1 MANKPNPADFSP
13 TVPDFP
19 EIGHYM
25 PIYGKFDLTTYVQG
39 ASDYEIMAF
48 LVQCYNATLKGYSE
62 VTQLSKDTVT
72 AYNQLQT
79 WVNTWF
85 DNLDVQ
91 QEINNKLQA
100 MYEAGTLADAIAHSN
115 AIPPAVTQY
124 LNSAEGTQ
132 NLSNVTARKIEE
144 MAASG
149 ALGTVINNTGAVQST
164 TTNWLQQNVT
174 PTGSTVMVD
183 KSLSIEGAAADAKQ
197 TGNVRKEIADKIPV
211 GVDIKNYFSYS
222 SMTDGGYIDVNN
234 GNVIKYDSWLY
245 SDFLPTK
252 AGATLCTV
260 NYDTTDNSWKIIAN
274 TYLAFYDANKVY
286 ISGENVAS
294 NATYDVP
301 FNAAYMRV
309 SMSKY
314 YAYLNTMEIVE
325 KSYFDKMKSLDDNAP
340 FGNYVPT
347 IYDMDGKEFTVI
359 EAPYCLSENSKLYF
373 KFDGIYF
380 YKYGVRTIYSYE
392 FLTLK
397 DRFPN
402 NWQGYPTSKVKDCMF
417 LNKGE
422 VLVFNTRTAVLNI
435 VTIPLFLNNQGEN
448 CVILGFD
455 ERSIVFGLLAQQYK
469 AINDN
474 DYERQRFD
482 TISSDTLTKLYN
494 QVNPVYN
501 DVTDDKFCF
510 AWLSDNHMY
519 GTVGEDETDMTDLA
533 IGYTDKSLNFDAIF
547 NTGDSIQEK
556 EGVSGLNALRK
567 VVDRIDA
574 KKLVYCEGNHDR
586 NVIAPM
592 LTKLEF
598 YNSVYRHNTNEVVW
612 GSKDNAYF
620 YRDYTPYKIRVIVLN
635 VYEHLYDNDVYNQS
649 LVGYSNEQLN
659 WLANS
664 ALQVNDGW
672 NVIILT
678 HDSPVQLQ
686 NSSFASHNNST
697 QLVEILESFKNGT
710 SISVSYT
717 DTKHDGIFSVNVT
730 TNFSKPGNIIG
741 VLSGHAHC
749 DDAKLVNGIN
759 YIQIL
764 CAYIDVVNEYSGF
777 PDRPAF
783 SDKAYVFDIGIVDTI
798 NRKLSLTRIGY
809 GDNREFS
816 Y

>member
-1 MANKPNPADFSP
+1 MANKPNPANFSP

-19 EIGHYM
+19 EIGHYQ

-39 ASDYEIMAF
+39 ASDYEIMSF

-100 MYEAGTLADAIAHSN
+100 MYEAGTLSDAIAQSN
-115 AIPPAVTQY
+115 AIPPAVAQY
-124 LNSAEGTQ
+124 LNSTEGIQ
-132 NLSNVTARKIEE
+132 NLSNITAQKIEA

-149 ALGTVINNTGAVQST
+149 ELGSVINNTGTVQST

-174 PTGSTVMVD
+174 PTGSAVVVD
-183 KSLSIEGAAADAKQ
+183 KSLSVEGAAADAKL
-197 TGNVRKEIADKIPV
+197 TGYIRKEIADKTPV
-211 GVDIKNYFSYS
+211 GVEIKNYLSFSNMSDGGYVEITSGKIIPLQGWSYS
-222 SMTDGGYIDVNN
+222 S
-234 GNVIKYDSWLY
+234 
-245 SDFLPTK
+245 FLPTK
-252 AGATLCTV
+252 AGATLCTI
-260 NYDTTDNSWKIIAN
+260 NYDTADNSWKIIAS
-274 TYLAFYDANKVY
+274 TYVAFYDANKAY
-286 ISGENVAS
+286 ISGTIAAENSA
-294 NATYDVP
+294 YDVP
-301 FNAAYMRV
+301 SNAAYMRV
-309 SMSKY
+309 SVSTY
-314 YAYLNTMEIVE
+314 YLNLNTMIIAE
-325 KSYFDKMKSLDDNAP
+325 KSYFDTMKSVDDNVIY
-340 FGNYVPT
+340 GNYVPT
-347 IYDMDGKEFTVI
+347 IYDVDGKDFMVVSS
-359 EAPYCLSENSKLYF
+359 PYCLGESSKLYF
-373 KFDGIYF
+373 KFDSIYYYKNGVRGH
-380 YKYGVRTIYSYE
+380 YKYV
-392 FLTLK
+392 FQTLK

-417 LNKGE
+417 LNVGE
-422 VLVFNTRTAVLNI
+422 VLVFNTRTSVLNI
-435 VTIPLFLNNQGEN
+435 VKIPYFLNNKGEN
-448 CVILGFD
+448 SVILGFD
-455 ERSIVFGLLAQQYK
+455 ERSTVFGVLAQQYK
-469 AINDN
+469 DLNDN
-474 DYERQRFD
+474 EYERQRFD
-482 TISSDTLTKLYN
+482 TISSDVLTKLYN

-501 DVTDDKFCF
+501 TVTDDKFCF

-533 IGYTDKSLNFDAIF
+533 IGYTDKSLNFNAIF
-547 NTGDSIQEK
+547 NTGDSIQERD
-556 EGVSGLNALRK
+556 GVSGLNALRK

-586 NVIAPM
+586 NVITPI

-620 YRDYTPYKIRVIVLN
+620 YRDYTSHKIRVIVLN
-635 VYEHLYDNDVYNQS
+635 VYEHLYDNDVYTES

-659 WLANS
+659 WLANT

-672 NVIILT
+672 SVIVLT

-686 NSSFASHNNST
+686 NSSFDGHNNST
-697 QLVEILESFKNGT
+697 QLVEILESFKAGT
-710 SISVSYT
+710 STNITYT
-717 DTKHDGIFSVNVT
+717 DTKHSGLFSVNVT
-730 TNFSKPGNIIG
+730 TNFNKAGNIIG

-749 DDAKLVNGIN
+749 DDSKTVNGIN

-777 PDRPAF
+777 PYRPAF
-783 SDKAYVFDIGIVDTI
+783 SDKAYVFDIGLVDTT
-798 NRKLSLTRIGY
+798 NRKLTLTRIGY

>member
-1 MANKPNPADFSP
+1 MANNPNPANFSP

-19 EIGHYM
+19 EIGHYQ

-39 ASDYEIMAF
+39 SSDYEIMAF

-85 DNLDVQ
+85 DELDVQ

-100 MYEAGTLADAIAHSN
+100 MYEAGTLAEAIGQSN
-115 AIPPAVTQY
+115 AIPPAVAQY
-124 LNSAEGTQ
+124 LNSEDGKK
-132 NLSNVTARKIEE
+132 NLSDVTAQKIEA
-144 MAASG
+144 MAENG
-149 ALGTVINNTGAVQST
+149 TLGTVINNTGTVQRT

-174 PTGSTVMVD
+174 PKGSAVVVD
-183 KSLSIEGAAADAKQ
+183 KSLSIEGAAADAKS
-197 TGNVRKEIADKIPV
+197 TGDIRKEIADKIPV
-211 GVDIKNYFSYS
+211 GVEIKNYFSPS
-222 SMTDGGYIDVNN
+222 NMTSGGYIDVST
-234 GNVIKYDSWLY
+234 GNVVSTDNWSY
-245 SDFLPTK
+245 SSFLPTK

-260 NYDTTDNSWKIIAN
+260 NYDTADNSWKIIAT
-274 TYLAFYDANKVY
+274 TYLAFYDVYKKY
-286 ISGENVAS
+286 ISGKIAANDT
-294 NATYDVP
+294 TYDVP
-301 FNAAYMRV
+301 SNAAYMRV
-309 SMSKY
+309 SVNNY
-314 YAYLNTMEIVE
+314 YVTLNTMIIVD
-325 KSYFDKMKSLDDNAP
+325 KSYFDVMKSVDDNVP
-340 FGNYVPT
+340 YGNYIPT
-347 IYDMDGKEFTVI
+347 IYDRDGKEFTVI
-359 EAPYCLSENSKLYF
+359 ESPYCLKEGSKLYF
-373 KFDGIYF
+373 KFDRIVY
-380 YKYGVRTIYSYE
+380 YKDGVRNEYIYA
-392 FLTLK
+392 FPTLK
-397 DRFPN
+397 DAFPN

-417 LNKGE
+417 LNAE
-422 VLVFNTRTAVLNI
+422 EALVFNNRTSVLNI
-435 VTIPLFLNNQGEN
+435 VTIPYFLNNTGEN
-448 CVILGFD
+448 SVLLGFD
-455 ERSIVFGLLAQQYK
+455 NHHVVFGMLAHQYK
-469 AINDN
+469 DLNDN
-474 DYERQRFD
+474 EYERQRFD
-482 TISSDTLTKLYN
+482 TISSDVLTKLYN

-501 DVTDDKFCF
+501 TVTDDKFCF

-533 IGYTDKSLNFDAIF
+533 IGYADKSLNFNAIF
-547 NTGDSIQEK
+547 NTGDSIQERD
-556 EGVSGLNALRK
+556 GVSGLNALRK

-586 NVIAPM
+586 NVITPI

-620 YRDYTPYKIRVIVLN
+620 YRDYTSHKIRVIVLN
-635 VYEHLYDNDVYNQS
+635 VYEHLYDNDVYNES

-659 WLANS
+659 WLANT

-672 NVIILT
+672 SVIVLT

-686 NSSFASHNNST
+686 NSSFDGHNNST
-697 QLVEILESFKNGT
+697 QLVEILESFKAGT
-710 SISVSYT
+710 STNITYT
-717 DTKHDGIFSVNVT
+717 DTKHSGLFSVNVT
-730 TNFSKPGNIIG
+730 TNFNKAGNIIG

-749 DDAKLVNGIN
+749 DDSKTVNGIN

-777 PDRPAF
+777 PNRPAF
-783 SDKAYVFDIGIVDTI
+783 SDKAYVFDIGLVDTT
-798 NRKLSLTRIGY
+798 NRKLTLARIGY

>member
-1 MANKPNPADFSP
+1 MANKPNPANFSP
-13 TVPDFP
+13 IVPDFP
-19 EIGHYM
+19 DIGHYQ

-72 AYNQLQT
+72 AYNQLQA

-85 DNLDVQ
+85 DKLDVQ

-100 MYEAGTLADAIAHSN
+100 MYEAGTLANAIAQSN
-115 AIPPAVTQY
+115 TISPAVAQY
-124 LNSAEGTQ
+124 LNSEDGIK
-132 NLSNVTARKIEE
+132 NLSDVTAKKIEE

-149 ALGTVINNTGAVQST
+149 ALGTVINNTGTVQST
-164 TTNWLQQNVT
+164 TTNWLTQNVI

-183 KSLSIEGAAADAKQ
+183 KSLSIEGSAADAKQ
-197 TGNVRKEIADKIPV
+197 TGNIRKEIADKLPV
-211 GVDIKNYFSYS
+211 GVDIKNYLNTSKMFA
-222 SMTDGGYIDVNN
+222 DGYMDVST
-234 GNVIKYDSWLY
+234 GNVISYSGWSY

-252 AGATLCTV
+252 AGGTLCTV
-260 NYDTTDNSWKIIAN
+260 NYDTADNSWKILCA
-274 TYLAFYDANKVY
+274 TYAVFYDVNKVY
-286 ISGENVAS
+286 ISGTIADKG
-294 NATYDVP
+294 AAFDVP
-301 FNAAYMRV
+301 SNAAYMRV
-309 SMSKY
+309 SMSNY
-314 YAYLNTMEIVE
+314 FLTLNTMIIVE
-325 KSYFDKMKSLDDNAP
+325 KSYFDTMKSVDDNVQY
-340 FGNYVPT
+340 GNYIPT
-347 IYDMDGKEFTVI
+347 IYDVDGKDFMVI
-359 EAPYCLSENSKLYF
+359 HLPYCLSEGSKLYF
-373 KFDGIYF
+373 KFDNIYYYKDGLYNE
-380 YKYGVRTIYSYE
+380 YKYV
-392 FLTLK
+392 FQTLK

-417 LNKGE
+417 LNTGE
-422 VLVFNTRTAVLNI
+422 ALVFNTRTSILDI
-435 VTIPLFLNNQGEN
+435 VKIPYFLNNKGEN
-448 CVILGFD
+448 IVILGFD
-455 ERSIVFGLLAQQYK
+455 NRSDVFGSLAQQYK
-469 AINDN
+469 NSNDN
-474 DYERQRFD
+474 EYERQRFD
-482 TISSDTLTKLYN
+482 SISSDTLTKLYN
-494 QVNPVYN
+494 QVNVVYN
-501 DVTDDKFCF
+501 TLTDDKFCF

-533 IGYTDKSLNFDAIF
+533 IGYTDKSINFDAIF
-547 NTGDSIQEK
+547 NTGDSIQER

-598 YNSVYRHNTNEVVW
+598 YNSVYRHSTNEVVW

-620 YRDYTPYKIRVIVLN
+620 YRDYTKYKIRVVVLN
-635 VYEHLYDNDVYNQS
+635 IYEHLYDDNVYNQS
-649 LVGYSNEQLN
+649 MVGYSNDQLN
-659 WLANS
+659 WLANT
-664 ALQVNDGW
+664 ALQVNSDW

-678 HDSPVQLQ
+678 HDSPVQLK
-686 NSSFASHNNST
+686 NSSFDGHNNST
-697 QLVEILESFKNGT
+697 QLVEILESFKTGT
-710 SISVSYT
+710 STSITYT
-717 DTKHDGIFSVNVT
+717 DSKHKGLFSVNVT
-730 TNFSKPGNIIG
+730 TNFRNTGNIIA

-749 DDAKLVNGIN
+749 DDSKTVNGIN

-777 PDRPAF
+777 KNRPAF